1 MQTEK
6 QIVRKVDLRTTK
18 IATYWRVALYL
29 ISAGVFAITL
39 NDFVANRYVEALGN
53 LGLTLIFA
61 GLAFRSCEAAAM
73 AYVKDVRKRNDLL
86 LQMRKNERKN
96 MPWVSLMV
104 RSGWIFMLIG
114 VSLEL
119 LSPV

>member
-6 QIVRKVDLRTTK
+6 QILRKVDLRTTK
-18 IATYWRVALYL
+18 IAVYWRVALYL
-29 ISAGVFAITL
+29 ISAGVCAITL
-39 NDFVANRYVEALGN
+39 NDFVANKYIDAIGN

-86 LQMRKNERKN
+86 LQMRKTERKN
-96 MPWVSLMV
+96 MPWVSLMM
-104 RSGWIFMLIG
+104 RSGWIFMIVG
-114 VSLEL
+114 VCLEL
-119 LSPV
+119 FSPM